1 MQDISN
7 SNELAHKNRL
17 LVRELRHNIERLK
30 ASVKKGNDEADR
42 IAASD
47 RRNFPTL
54 HHSDHKE
61 SKP

>member
-1 MQDISN
+1 MQDIRST
-7 SNELAHKNRL
+7 NELAHKSRL
-17 LVRELRHNIERLK
+17 LVREFRHNVERLK
-30 ASVKKGNDEADR
+30 ASVQAGHKEADK